1 MYNQVCATSQN
12 GALPD
17 WINETEKKMEYLLNL
32 RFAFEHGHR

>member
-17 WINETEKKMEYLLNL
+17 WINETEKNGIS
-32 RFAFEHGHR
+32 FES